1 MDNRTFRINSVLSI
15 LLFCAFAL
23 LALWVASTSVRTYR
37 QEQAAAQQNESGRI
51 ISAYIGQKIRQ
62 ADPGTVSIGTF
73 GGRQALVIAQA
84 DGSWTTYVY
93 RYGSR
98 LMEQAVQ
105 RGASAD
111 PAGGTEIAE
120 TKMFRLKM
128 MKSNLLRVQFTPVGG
143 RRETAYM
150 TVSSGP

>member
-1 MDNRTFRINSVLSI
+1 MDNKTFRINTVLPI

-37 QEQAAAQQNESGRI
+37 REQAAAQENESGRI
-51 ISAYIGQKIRQ
+51 ISAYIEQKVRQ
-62 ADPGTVSIGTF
+62 AEPGTVSIGTF
-73 GGRQALVIAQA
+73 GGRQALVVAQS
-84 DGSWTTYVY
+84 DGGWTTYIY

-105 RGASAD
+105 RGAAAD

-120 TKMFRLKM
+120 TKTFTLKM
-128 MKSNLLRVQFTPVGG
+128 VKPNLLRVTCAPRNG
-143 RRETAYM
+143 REETAYIA
-150 TVSSGP
+150 VSGTP